1 MLQVQSGWTR
11 LVDAD
16 SIVCEIT
23 LPVAGRFAAIH
34 TEKGKPSPAHTGRK
48 RKVIIELELSIE

>member
-1 MLQVQSGWTR
+1 M
-11 LVDAD
+11 VDAD

-34 TEKGKPSPAHTGRK
+34 TEKGKPSPAHIGRK